1 MMDRRTFVEAL
12 ALGLFAAPLAGEAQ
26 QAGSMPRMG
35 WLSPDA
41 PVPPALAQGMRERG
55 YVQGQNIGSEYRLGE
70 GKLDRLPELA
80 AELVRLNVDVIVANG
95 YPALLAAKQAS
106 RKIPIVFATHVDPVG
121 TRLVGSLAHPTGN
134 ATGFTMLA
142 AVLAG
147 KRLQLLKEIA
157 PRVAN
162 VAVLINTANPGFEP
176 TLQQLL
182 DAAKL
187 LHLILHIVEVRA
199 LGEFDKIVTELEAQR
214 AAALY
219 VSLDPLFLQNRTRIT
234 RIAAEARKPAMYDLR
249 EFAEAGGLISYGPS
263 FTEIWRGVAA
273 YVDKILKGAKPADL
287 PIQQP
292 TKFELVINRKT
303 AKALGLTI
311 PQSLLLRADQI
322 IE

>member
-1 MMDRRTFVEAL
+1 MNRRTFIAGISVGIL
-12 ALGLFAAPLAGEAQ
+12 AAPLAAEAQ
-26 QAGSMPRMG
+26 QAGSVPRMG

-55 YVQGQNIGSEYRLGE
+55 YIAGRNIGSEHRLAE

-106 RKIPIVFATHVDPVG
+106 GKIPIVFATHVDPVG
-121 TRLVGSLAHPTGN
+121 TRLVASLAHPTGN

-142 AVLAG
+142 PVLAA

-157 PRVAN
+157 PHIAN

-187 LHLILHIVEVRA
+187 LHLKLHIIEVRA
-199 LGEFDKIVTELEAQR
+199 LGEFDKIVTELEAR
-214 AAALY
+214 RVAALY

-234 RIAAEARKPAMYDLR
+234 RIAVEARRPAMYDLR
-249 EFAEAGGLISYGPS
+249 EFAEAGGLVSYGPS
-263 FTEIWRGVAA
+263 FPEIWRAVAA
-273 YVDKILKGAKPADL
+273 YVDKIPNGAKPADL

-292 TKFELVINRKT
+292 TKFELVINLKT

-311 PQSLLLRADQI
+311 PQSLLVRADEVIQ
-322 IE
+322 